1 MGTSYI
7 LVTSLSEKLDEIDR
21 GIIDHL
27 RENARTTFVDIGK
40 ALAVSDATVYNRVNR
55 LTEMGVIKKFTIEV
69 DEAAIGRG
77 TSGFILV
84 SVKPSAVKEVSK
96 QLVEIE
102 RISEVH
108 EVHGSEDLIV
118 KVGAKNLRKLRSVIL
133 KVREIPD
140 VVQTEFIPIF
150 KTWKS

>member
-1 MGTSYI
+1 MDTSY
-7 LVTSLSEKLDEIDR
+7 LVVISLSAKLDEIDR
-21 GIIDHL
+21 EIVKHL

-40 ALAVSDATVYNRVNR
+40 ALGVSDATVYNRVKR
-55 LTEMGVIKKFTIEV
+55 LTEMSVITKFTVEV
-69 DEAAIGRG
+69 DEAAMGRG

-84 SVKPSAVKEVSK
+84 SVKPGTVKEISRK
-96 QLVEIE
+96 LVEME
-102 RISEVH
+102 KISEVH
-108 EVHGSEDLIV
+108 EVHGSEDLII

>member
-1 MGTSYI
+1 MVVI
-7 LVTSLSEKLDEIDR
+7 SLSAKLDEIDR
-21 GIIDHL
+21 EIVKHL

-40 ALAVSDATVYNRVNR
+40 ALGVSDATVYNRVKR
-55 LTEMGVIKKFTIEV
+55 LTEMSVITKFTVEV

-84 SVKPSAVKEVSK
+84 NVKPGAVKEVSRK
-96 QLVEIE
+96 LVEMEKI
-102 RISEVH
+102 REVH

>member
-1 MGTSYI
+1 MDTSYI
-7 LVTSLSEKLDEIDR
+7 LVTNLSEKLDEIDM
-21 GIIDHL
+21 GIVEHL
-27 RENARTTFVDIGK
+27 RGNARSTFVEIGK
-40 ALAVSDATVYNRVNR
+40 ALGVSDATVYNRVKR
-55 LTEMGVIKKFTIEV
+55 LTEMGVVKKFTIEV

-84 SVKPSAVKEVSK
+84 SVKPGTVKEVSK

-108 EVHGSEDLIV
+108 EIHGSEDLIV

>member
-1 MGTSYI
+1 M
-7 LVTSLSEKLDEIDR
+7 SLSAKLDEIDR
-21 GIIDHL
+21 EIVKHL

-40 ALAVSDATVYNRVNR
+40 ALGVSDATVYNRVKR
-55 LTEMGVIKKFTIEV
+55 LTEMSVITKFTVEV
-69 DEAAIGRG
+69 DEAAMGRG
-77 TSGFILV
+77 TSGFILI
-84 SVKPSAVKEVSK
+84 SVKPGTVKEVSRK
-96 QLVEIE
+96 LVEMEKIN
-102 RISEVH
+102 EVH

-140 VVQTEFIPIF
+140 VVQTEFTPIF